1 MIKVAMNNKNYT
13 IRHAGLTTCANFAHA
28 IAQWLLLII
37 VIKQF
42 DNFILGQL
50 VLNLSIISPLFM
62 LISFKLRSLVVTDYH
77 NTYTFEQYLHARVLS
92 QLFVLALLAA
102 LLPFLI
108 PQTMLS
114 ITLSVIAFKAFDG
127 ISELCY
133 SYQHKKQFFSRA
145 AISQI
150 LRSITTV
157 VVLSTTA
164 YISHKI
170 SFTFYVWAISAGC
183 FAIIDI
189 YLAAK
194 TLTNV
199 ESRSFILRSTLT
211 NIEAVKISL
220 VLYKKYWP
228 VGISI
233 AFGAMFVYI
242 PNYML
247 EYFHGTK
254 VVGHFALISYFLI
267 AGGIFIT
274 SLSQAIT
281 PRLSNFYN
289 EGKFDQFIKTT
300 RLLMLTGATIGFI
313 GLIIATLFG
322 EWILTVIY
330 TEVLGQFSRELQL
343 VIVASLV
350 RYSYIFLGAAL
361 NALRCFNQQ
370 VIVYGSGTITLAIA
384 CLLLVPQH
392 GALGAALAMI
402 IACVIEFIVMVSIFT
417 KQWRNV
423 SKDKLSIT

>member
-1 MIKVAMNNKNYT
+1 MSNKNNT
-13 IRHAGLTTCANFAHA
+13 IRHAGLTTCANLAHA

-37 VIKQF
+37 IIKQF
-42 DNFILGQL
+42 DDFILGQL

-62 LISFKLRSLVVTDYH
+62 LFSFKLRSLVVTDYH
-77 NTYTFEQYLHARVLS
+77 NTYSFEQYLHARVLS
-92 QLFVLALLAA
+92 QLFVLALLSA
-102 LLPFLI
+102 LLPLFI

-150 LRSITTV
+150 LRSITTIV
-157 VVLSTTA
+157 FLSATA

-170 SFTFYVWAISAGC
+170 SFTIYAWALSTGC
-183 FAIIDI
+183 FTLIDI
-189 YLAAK
+189 FLVAK
-194 TLTNV
+194 TLTKI
-199 ESRSFILRSTLT
+199 ERRSFRLRSTLVS
-211 NIEAVKISL
+211 IEAVKISL
-220 VLYKKYWP
+220 LLYRKYWP

-254 VVGHFALISYFLI
+254 VVGHFATISYFLV

-281 PRLSNFYN
+281 PKLSNFYN
-289 EGKFDQFIKTT
+289 EGKLDLFIKTT
-300 RLLMLTGATIGFI
+300 RLLMLTGASIGFI

-322 EWILTVIY
+322 EWILTTIY
-330 TEVLGQFSRELQL
+330 TDVIGQLSRELQL
-343 VIVASLV
+343 IIVASLV

-370 VIVYGSGTITLAIA
+370 VIVYGSGTVTLTIA
-384 CLLLVPQH
+384 CLLLVPLH
-392 GALGAALAMI
+392 GTLGAAKAMI
-402 IACVIEFIVMVSIFT
+402 IACVVEFIVMVIIFT